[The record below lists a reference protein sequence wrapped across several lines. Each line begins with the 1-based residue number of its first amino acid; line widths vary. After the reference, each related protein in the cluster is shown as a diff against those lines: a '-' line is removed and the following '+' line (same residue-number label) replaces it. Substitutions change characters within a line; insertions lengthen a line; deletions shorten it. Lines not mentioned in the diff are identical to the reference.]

1 MLNEDLRKKLAKDL
15 AQDVRALLRE
25 SRAPAAPNAGRRL
38 ILPDHARDPDALDEL
53 TRARHERRIRF
64 ISGRYALQWLVDQ
77 HLDGGTVEDAGD
89 SALLGLLRDC
99 EKALKA
105 VAEGVSF
112 DDAGLVR
119 WAD

>member
-1 MLNEDLRKKLAKDL
+1 MLNEDMRKKLAREL
-15 AQDVRALLRE
+15 ASDIKGLLGQ
-25 SRAPAAPNAGRRL
+25 SLAPSPSASRRL
-38 ILPDHARDPDALDEL
+38 ILPDHVRDPGALDEL
-53 TRARHERRIRF
+53 TRARHERRIKF
-64 ISGRYALQWLVDQ
+64 IVGRYGLQWLVDQ
-77 HLDGGTVEDAGD
+77 HLAEVSLEQAPDGPVLA
-89 SALLGLLRDC
+89 LLRDC

>member
-1 MLNEDLRKKLAKDL
+1 MGGRLSA
-15 AQDVRALLRE
+15 
-25 SRAPAAPNAGRRL
+25 SPASQSRRL
-38 ILPDHARDPDALDEL
+38 VLPAHARDPGTLDEL

-64 ISGRYALQWLVDQ
+64 IVGRYGLQWLVDQ
-77 HLDGGTVEDAGD
+77 HLDGSTLELAGD
-89 SALLGLLRDC
+89 APLLRLLRDC

-119 WAD
+119 YADE

>member
-1 MLNEDLRKKLAKDL
+1 MLNEDLRKRLAKDL
-15 AQDVRALLRE
+15 AADVRALLRE
-25 SRAPAAPNAGRRL
+25 SRQPAESASRRL
-38 ILPDHARDPDALDEL
+38 ILPAHARDPDALDEH

-64 ISGRYALQWLVDQ
+64 IAGRYGLQWLVDQ
-77 HLDGGTVEDAGD
+77 HLDGNTIEGAADAP
-89 SALLGLLRDC
+89 LLCLLRDC

-119 WAD
+119 YSEG

>member
-1 MLNEDLRKKLAKDL
+1 MLNDETMNEMATTLAARIAARL
-15 AQDVRALLRE
+15 GSPPPRAA
-25 SRAPAAPNAGRRL
+25 SGSPRL
-38 ILPDHARDPDALDEL
+38 ILPASARDPNALDEL

-64 ISGRYALQWLVDQ
+64 IVGRYGLQWLVDQ
-77 HLDGGTVEDAGD
+77 HLDGDTLERAADAP
-89 SALLGLLRDC
+89 LLRLLRDC